1 MKKVL
6 VTGAT
11 GFLGQHLIKRLLQ
24 ENISVRALYRDEK
37 KIAAI
42 PLPLGKRLGDG
53 LEWIKGD
60 VLDIFSLEDA
70 MKDCEEVY
78 HCAAVVSFSKKDEA
92 RMMKTN
98 VEGTANVVN
107 ECVTAGV
114 KKLLHVS
121 SVASLGR
128 TETSK
133 LISEKHKWEDN
144 KLNTR
149 YAVSKHKAEMEVWRG
164 VAEGLNAVV
173 IYPTMIFGPGDW
185 NENTSKLF
193 QTVFKGLKFY
203 PVGGN
208 GMSDV
213 RDVCDIAFQ
222 LMQSEIVNERF
233 VVCGTN
239 WTYKDFFFEVADALG
254 KPRPTIKLN
263 PSTAIIG
270 ARVLSLLSLFGKE
283 PLVTVESARTSSNTF
298 FYDGAKV
305 SQALNF
311 KYRDFNDTIKWV
323 SGELLNHHSKFQNNS

>member
-11 GFLGQHLIKRLLQ
+11 GFLGQHLIKRLLR
-24 ENISVRALYRDEK
+24 ENIPVRALYRDEK
-37 KIAAI
+37 KRAVISFPTENI
-42 PLPLGKRLGDG
+42 
-53 LEWIKGD
+53 EWIKGD
-60 VLDIFSLEDA
+60 VLDIFSLEEA
-70 MKDCEEVY
+70 MKDCDKVY
-78 HCAAVVSFSKKDEA
+78 HCAGIVSFSKKDET
-92 RMMKTN
+92 RMMKVN
-98 VEGTANVVN
+98 IQGTANVAN
-107 ECVTAGV
+107 ECLTSGV

-128 TETSK
+128 TENAE
-133 LISEKHKWEDN
+133 LISEKHKWEEN

-173 IYPTMIFGPGDW
+173 ICPTMIFGPGDW

-193 QTVFKGLKFY
+193 KTVNNGLKFY

-208 GMSDV
+208 GMTDV

-222 LMQSEIVNERF
+222 LMQSDIVNERF

-239 WTYKDFFFEVADALG
+239 WTYKDFFFAVADALN

-263 PSTAIIG
+263 PSMAIIG
-270 ARVLSLLSLFGKE
+270 ARVLSLLSLIGKE

-311 KYRDFNDTIKWV
+311 KFRDFNETIKWV
-323 SGELLNHHSKFQNNS
+323 SEELIKLKV

>member
-24 ENISVRALYRDEK
+24 ENYSVRALYRDAK
-37 KIAAI
+37 KIASI
-42 PLPLGKRLGDG
+42 LLSLGEGLGVRP
-53 LEWIKGD
+53 EWVKGD

-70 MKDCEEVY
+70 MKDCDEVY
-78 HCAAVVSFSKKDEA
+78 QCAGVVSFSKKDEA
-92 RMMKTN
+92 RMMKVN

-107 ECVTAGV
+107 ECLNAGV

-128 TETSK
+128 TELK
-133 LISEKHKWEDN
+133 ELISEKHKWEEN

-173 IYPTMIFGPGDW
+173 ICPTMIFGPGDW

-193 QTVFKGLKFY
+193 KTVYNGLKFY

-208 GMSDV
+208 GMTDV

-233 VVCGTN
+233 VISGTN
-239 WTYKDFFFEVADALG
+239 MTYKDFFVAVADALN
-254 KPRPTIKLN
+254 KPRPSIKLN
-263 PSTAIIG
+263 PSMAIIG
-270 ARVLSLLSLFGKE
+270 ARVLSLLSLIGKE
-283 PLVTVESARTSSNTF
+283 PLVTVESAQTSSNTF
-298 FYDGAKV
+298 FYDGSKV

-311 KYRDFNDTIKWV
+311 KYRDFNETIKWV
-323 SGELLNHHSKFQNNS
+323 SSEFVKQKNK